1 MCDKALA
8 LFGEIRM
15 CKSTYRS
22 LPTAFLFVAL
32 VLVASLPGMARP
44 RQNQKPRKG
53 VEIIRRDTEKR
64 LDILIAGQPFTSYL
78 YTDTLTVFKKT
89 VLYPLRTA
97 RGTIITRGYPI
108 TPQSAERADHPHH
121 IGFWFNYGDV
131 NGLDFWNNSDA
142 IAPERRQ
149 EMGTIRHRSINLI
162 ENGENTGKLE
172 VTMDWLKPDGTTIL
186 REDTRFVF
194 HTGPNMRGID
204 RITTLTAFD
213 ERVSF
218 RDNKEGLIAIRV
230 CRDLE
235 HSSNE
240 PIELTDASGKI
251 TKAPV
256 MDNTGVT
263 GMYTSSQ
270 GLTGTAVWGK
280 RAAWVMLAG
289 VVAGDSVTLAIF
301 DHPQNAGYPTY
312 WHARGYGLFAANP
325 LGQKVFS
332 EGKEELNLTLSSGA
346 STTFRHRV
354 LMLSSIVSAQQMAE
368 KYREFIQAE
377 R

>member
-1 MCDKALA
+1 MRKFTNRNLLA
-8 LFGEIRM
+8 ACSI
-15 CKSTYRS
+15 
-22 LPTAFLFVAL
+22 AAL
-32 VLVASLPGMARP
+32 VLIASLPGMTQQ
-44 RQNQKPRKG
+44 RQVQKPRRG
-53 VEIIRRDTEKR
+53 VEVVRRDAEKR
-64 LDILIAGQPFTSYL
+64 VDILVENRPFTSYL
-78 YTDTLTVFKKT
+78 YTDTMPVLKKP

-97 RGTIITRGYPI
+97 RGTIITRGYPL
-108 TPQSAERADHPHH
+108 TPQPGERADHPHH

-149 EMGTIRHRSINLI
+149 EMETIRHRSINLT

-172 VTMDWLKPDGTTIL
+172 VTMDWLKPDGIAIL

-204 RITTLTAFD
+204 RITTLTALD

-218 RDNKEGLIAIRV
+218 RDNKEGLIAMRV
-230 CRDLE
+230 CRALE
-235 HSSNE
+235 HPTNE

-251 TKAPV
+251 TKVPA

-270 GLTGTAVWGK
+270 GLTGSEVWGK

-289 VVAGDSVTLAIF
+289 VVAGDSVTVAIF
-301 DHPQNAGYPTY
+301 DHPQNAGHPSS

-332 EGKEELNLTLSSGA
+332 EGKEELNFALAPRA

-354 LMLSSIVSAQQMAE
+354 LILSGIVSAEQMAE
-368 KYREFIQAE
+368 KYREFILYAK
-377 R
+377 